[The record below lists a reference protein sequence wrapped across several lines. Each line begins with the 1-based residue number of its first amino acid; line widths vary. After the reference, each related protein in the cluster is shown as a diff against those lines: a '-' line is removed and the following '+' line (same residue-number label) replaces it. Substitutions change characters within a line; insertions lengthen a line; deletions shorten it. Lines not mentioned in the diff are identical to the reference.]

1 MINTNPSI
9 QPCHLISTAPS
20 ILSCNNIQSQ
30 NGLSVSTQQ
39 HLEDLSIHETNN
51 NNNDNDMTD
60 ENDNDVKI
68 DILNNI

>member
-20 ILSCNNIQSQ
+20 ILSCNK
-30 NGLSVSTQQ
+30 NGLSVSTQKY
-39 HLEDLSIHETNN
+39 LEDLSIHETNN